1 MNKNEIENY
10 THYHTVIKYQS
21 MVATGNNHKK
31 FMLLLAS
38 QRTKRFRAA
47 VWLHA

>member
-10 THYHTVIKYQS
+10 THYHAVIKYQS
-21 MVATGNNHKK
+21 VVATGNNHKK

-47 VWLHA
+47 LRLHA

>member
-10 THYHTVIKYQS
+10 THYQNVIKYQS
-21 MVATGNNHKK
+21 VVATGNNHKN

>member
-10 THYHTVIKYQS
+10 THYQNVIKYQS
-21 MVATGNNHKK
+21 VVETGNNHKK
-31 FMLLLAS
+31 FMLLFAV
-38 QRTKRFRAA
+38 QRTKQYAAA